1 MKVHTM
7 MMDLEAKRKNRKE
20 RVIFFIKLLI
30 FLALLYFN
38 HIQEP
43 DLYVKYPTLD
53 KLTNALAL
61 FLSANLLI
69 SLGWLIIISWYIR
82 KNQLKTNVKDN
93 FVLGINRIASVL
105 NTVFFIVAIML
116 FFDIHPKQFLT
127 SISIVAAAIALLFR
141 DYITNMINGLI
152 IMFSDQLSLG
162 DHIVIGE
169 HSGKIQDITLV
180 NVVML
185 NDDDDVILIPNSSIF
200 TSLIVNQSK
209 QNIKKVTVE
218 FELDHKHLLTL
229 DVLEQRLQNVLSP
242 YNNAITPGTFL
253 LRTLEIKKDMAR
265 FKVQLLLSMQ
275 DKKTE
280 RAIRRM
286 LYTEILAISKE

>member
-1 MKVHTM
+1 M

-38 HIQEP
+38 HVQQPEF
-43 DLYVKYPTLD
+43 YVKYPTLD

-93 FVLGINRIASVL
+93 FVLGINRISSVL
-105 NTVFFIVAIML
+105 NTAFFIVAVML

-242 YNNAITPGTFL
+242 YNDAITQGTFL

>member
-1 MKVHTM
+1 

-105 NTVFFIVAIML
+105 NTVFFIVAVML

>member
-1 MKVHTM
+1 

>member
-1 MKVHTM
+1 M

-38 HIQEP
+38 IGEP
-43 DLYVKYPTLD
+43 EFYKKYPTLD

-105 NTVFFIVAIML
+105 NTAFFIVAVML

-242 YNNAITPGTFL
+242 YNDAITQGTFL

-280 RAIRRM
+280 RTIRRM